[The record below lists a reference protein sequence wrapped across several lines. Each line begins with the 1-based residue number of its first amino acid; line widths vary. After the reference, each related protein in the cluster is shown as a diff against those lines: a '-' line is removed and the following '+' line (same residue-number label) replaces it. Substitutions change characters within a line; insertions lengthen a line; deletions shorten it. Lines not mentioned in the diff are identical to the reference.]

1 MTKNNNQPTGLSYV
15 FFFLLFYLAA
25 PPCLFSHYYF
35 CNFRPLLE
43 SPCIEPTDDECAWT
57 GGVNLRLTNTLGTEG
72 RGWLRDWISN
82 ATNTGASTNNAEGQ
96 GSG

>member
-43 SPCIEPTDDECAWT
+43 SPCIEPTDDKRAWT
-57 GGVNLRLTNTLGTEG
+57 GGRGGHEEG
-72 RGWLRDWISN
+72 EQRNKHGSF
-82 ATNTGASTNNAEGQ
+82 GQ
-96 GSG
+96 QC